1 MTTNQITL
9 DSGGQKL
16 KEQKPVTQ
24 WIRNREEIKKIKKKR
39 KKKWAGFNK
48 ANNDQQLGIDGFAIF
63 FFFFLLFKPKSD
75 TRMAGTSSR
84 IIS

>member
-24 WIRNREEIKKIKKKR
+24 WIRNRGNKKNKKKEEEVG
-39 KKKWAGFNK
+39 WV
-48 ANNDQQLGIDGFAIF
+48 Q
-63 FFFFLLFKPKSD
+63 
-75 TRMAGTSSR
+75 
-84 IIS
+84 

>member
-24 WIRNREEIKKIKKKR
+24 WIRNREEIKKIKNKKEEEVG
-39 KKKWAGFNK
+39 WV
-48 ANNDQQLGIDGFAIF
+48 Q
-63 FFFFLLFKPKSD
+63 
-75 TRMAGTSSR
+75 
-84 IIS
+84 